1 MGKITAYIALGSNL
15 GDREKVVNQAVS
27 CINELEGTVMRRQ
40 SDLMETEPVDSP
52 EGAGMF
58 LNGVLQVETELPAT
72 ELLRCLL
79 EIEVTLGRDR
89 GNAAR
94 NDPRTIDLDIL
105 LYGDEC
111 IDTPE
116 LQVPH
121 PRMNDR
127 LFVLWPLMQIAPRL
141 VDPRDGS
148 LLADAF
154 DKLNNESI

>member
-1 MGKITAYIALGSNL
+1 MGKRTAYIALGSNL
-15 GDREKVVNQAVS
+15 GDREKAVSQAVS
-27 CINELEGTVMRRQ
+27 RINELAGTVVRRQ
-40 SDLMETEPVDSP
+40 SDLMETKPVDGP
-52 EGAGMF
+52 ESAGMF
-58 LNGVLQVETELPAT
+58 LNGVLQVETDLPAT
-72 ELLRCLL
+72 ELLRSLL
-79 EIEVTLGRDR
+79 EIEVGLGRDR
-89 GNAAR
+89 ENAAR

-141 VDPRDGS
+141 IDPRDGT
-148 LLADAF
+148 LFADKF
-154 DKLNNESI
+154 NKLNNKVG